1 MLITYLFIYYFPPL
15 QINTTVHRPMYCS
28 LCVCVNDFEKAFGL
42 EKPQGDSSTWSTGIN
57 DLPFI
62 FVSFYLSRRRKQ
74 VKVSKI

>member
-1 MLITYLFIYYFPPL
+1 
-15 QINTTVHRPMYCS
+15 MYCS